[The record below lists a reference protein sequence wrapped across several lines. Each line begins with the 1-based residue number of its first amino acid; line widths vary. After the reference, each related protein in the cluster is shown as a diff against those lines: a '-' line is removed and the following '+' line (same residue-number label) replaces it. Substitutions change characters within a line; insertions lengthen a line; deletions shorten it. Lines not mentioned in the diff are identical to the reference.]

1 LCVLEYERGA
11 EDDQLVPPDGGRGGE
26 PLVLQ
31 RDAERHV
38 GRVPV
43 RLLRRLL
50 LQERVQARQSGLP
63 TGKGGD
69 GTKRIKKNL
78 KNKPQKWR
86 ACKRMKFGRHR
97 YGCQCHMYGCRLP
110 SAWLSPVWFFSMVV
124 FVMLSPVWL
133 SFWLSQ
139 QMQTLHTVVFRQQQV
154 LASIEDSLQLSELYV
169 PTRCYP
175 KKYNVQKSHDIVP
188 LKREIV

>member
-1 LCVLEYERGA
+1 MFLCVPEYERCA

-63 TGKGGD
+63 TGKARAR
-69 GTKRIKKNL
+69 TKKINDEFKKEAVKNL
-78 KNKPQKWR
+78 K
-86 ACKRMKFGRHR
+86 G
-97 YGCQCHMYGCRLP
+97 
-110 SAWLSPVWFFSMVV
+110 V
-124 FVMLSPVWL
+124 
-133 SFWLSQ
+133 
-139 QMQTLHTVVFRQQQV
+139 
-154 LASIEDSLQLSELYV
+154 
-169 PTRCYP
+169 
-175 KKYNVQKSHDIVP
+175 
-188 LKREIV
+188 

>member
-1 LCVLEYERGA
+1 MSKLIVLFLCVPEYERCA

-50 LQERVQARQSGLP
+50 LQERVQARQSGFP
-63 TGKGGD
+63 TGKARG
-69 GTKRIKKNL
+69 GTKRIKTIL

-86 ACKRMKFGRHR
+86 ACRRKKLIGTSMIVICTSLWLLPFCMVVPSTGMVHQ
-97 YGCQCHMYGCRLP
+97 YGCH
-110 SAWLSPVWFFSMVV
+110 
-124 FVMLSPVWL
+124 
-133 SFWLSQ
+133 
-139 QMQTLHTVVFRQQQV
+139 
-154 LASIEDSLQLSELYV
+154 
-169 PTRCYP
+169 
-175 KKYNVQKSHDIVP
+175 K
-188 LKREIV
+188 